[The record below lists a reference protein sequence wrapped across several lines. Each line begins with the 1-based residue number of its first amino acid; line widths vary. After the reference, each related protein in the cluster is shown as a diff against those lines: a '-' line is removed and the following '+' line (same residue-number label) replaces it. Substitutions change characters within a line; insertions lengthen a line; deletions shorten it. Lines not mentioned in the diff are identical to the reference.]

1 MKKSTLTA
9 EWCVKSGDQIHQ
21 TEMQYV
27 IRGSDQGQESLD
39 RWPCTPWGIK
49 DRSIE
54 RSFGGFVI
62 DRIVFFMWQL
72 FPVYLFYDILFS
84 VWYVALIT
92 HFIQGHLQHL
102 SLPLSNSTKCF
113 QFGHKDLRRT
123 NGSVRT
129 NSLEQSLHS
138 KRLPLFCLCVH
149 FISSAFPTNR
159 MAVLSVRVDGE

>member
-1 MKKSTLTA
+1 MSVEAETRVRSTL
-9 EWCVKSGDQIHQ
+9 
-21 TEMQYV
+21 
-27 IRGSDQGQESLD
+27 
-39 RWPCTPWGIK
+39 WGIK
-49 DRSIE
+49 DRSFE
-54 RSFGGFVI
+54 RRFGGFVI
-62 DRIVFFMWQL
+62 DRIVVFMWQL

-92 HFIQGHLQHL
+92 HSIQGHLQHL

-113 QFGHKDLRRT
+113 QFGHKDLRCT

-149 FISSAFPTNR
+149 FISSSFPTNR
-159 MAVLSVRVDGE
+159 MAVLSPRDNQGAIWAARGSGVAGMAALSEGFVGNGG

>member
-1 MKKSTLTA
+1 
-9 EWCVKSGDQIHQ
+9 
-21 TEMQYV
+21 MQYV
-27 IRGSDQGQESLD
+27 IRGWHQGQELLD
-39 RWPCTPWGIK
+39 RWPCTLWGIK
-49 DRSIE
+49 DRSFE

-72 FPVYLFYDILFS
+72 FPVYLFYDVLFS

-92 HFIQGHLQHL
+92 HSIQGHLQHL
-102 SLPLSNSTKCF
+102 SLSLSNSTKCF

-138 KRLPLFCLCVH
+138 KRLPLFCLRVH

-159 MAVLSVRVDGE
+159 MAVLLLRVDGE